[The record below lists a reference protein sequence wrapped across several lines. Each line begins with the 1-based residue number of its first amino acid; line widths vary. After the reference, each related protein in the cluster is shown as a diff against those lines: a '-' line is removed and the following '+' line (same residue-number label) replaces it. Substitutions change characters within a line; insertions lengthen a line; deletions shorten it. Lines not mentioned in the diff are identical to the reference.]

1 MGVRAAKAYASN
13 QVQTGVASSSPG
25 SLIIL
30 VYERLFDHL
39 KMGKLAMERGEY
51 GMESFTKAHDLIQ
64 QGLLACLDFK
74 EGGEIAQS
82 LAAVYE
88 WSLREIIAARASKS
102 PEKIQGVIEVLQPL
116 YEAWLELTPKE
127 SISHVTADEAVMSD
141 GESQRQVANL

>member
-39 KMGKLAMERGEY
+39 KVGKLAMERGDY

-88 WSLREIIAARASKS
+88 LSLIHI
-102 PEKIQGVIEVLQPL
+102 
-116 YEAWLELTPKE
+116 
-127 SISHVTADEAVMSD
+127 
-141 GESQRQVANL
+141 